1 MSHQQ
6 RTIPKRMDGLRAVD
20 VMTILHEKV
29 AFLSGG
35 RDQRPGPI
43 LTFPASSRRDRLK
56 HDDYHPLLQYLMQ
69 IPSDEVR
76 EAGFTV
82 IIDMRGSTWNTVK
95 PILKELAE
103 SFTPHIYSVFIVKP
117 DNFWQKQRTSIGSHK
132 YKFETNLISV
142 ETLAKT
148 IDPNQ
153 LTVDFDGT
161 LPYDHNTWIELRLAV
176 EDFTWQANE
185 LLDQLEDV
193 RDELQQSDF
202 ADDVNGAKRAIERH
216 KEMHQKV
223 TGNLIHDLDMM
234 GQRLLH
240 RLNCDEGSGYDSG
253 YSGRDSAS
261 SLILNNPDFQ
271 NSIPQILSL
280 MDSVHQAQQH
290 VQQLWQHKKMRLDQ
304 CFQLR
309 LFEQDVEKMFDWVY
323 HNREEFLVNYV
334 EIGHSYQISKDLQ
347 EAHSQFTVACQKVY
361 MNINRILSVASRLM
375 ESGHYAAQHI
385 GNVAAKLDQVWK
397 EFAAGLDERSS
408 VLALSVMFHQKA
420 EQYIESV
427 PTWVESC
434 KVTALPSDIIA
445 LESSIHL
452 HQSLYETMCQAYTEV
467 HSTSKKLLYQLDHLV
482 QICSQLRRD
491 GQMRSKHKK
500 PRGKPSAYSVT
511 PDGKVVYRGGPHPQQ
526 RGPGTSGNP
535 AADYSEGASHVLAVI
550 HEILGHHRAVE
561 QRWSDKKLKLHQRL
575 ALRLFQEDVKQ
586 VLDWLQTHGE
596 VFLHKNPGI
605 GRNLSKARMYQ
616 KSHEHFENV
625 AQNTYTNAEKLLQA
639 AEELAHT
646 GECNPEEIYNVAQR
660 LDSHIAS
667 FATRVQQRHRLLNI
681 AVLFYTHEKELLSWL
696 EELSSELETEE
707 RVDETADSV
716 EAAERLLAQM
726 TTQRDSTLDAC
737 VSTTHEG
744 EGLLNELRSA
754 NVAPETGCGSVEGVE
769 EALERLVKK
778 RDELENLWATRK
790 LRLDLLLQLRL
801 FQRES
806 VDLLGQLDLWA
817 EKLQDTDFGRDIT
830 EAEQMLVLHND
841 STSHMQNATYQVL
854 QSGQELLQLLETSG
868 IQIRADAESDG
879 NAKVSMLLE
888 CIHERQMDIE
898 VLTDMKRIKLEQC
911 IHLLQFENEANQV
924 ISWIRNGEAVLAA
937 SFTIPSSFAES
948 NALSHDHEQFQVAI
962 EKTHAAVVQ
971 IRQRSSALLVG
982 KHYSPEQVMEIESNV
997 TKRWEKLVT
1006 CAEDRYK
1013 LVQASITFYKTAEQV
1028 CSVLES
1034 LERDYKRDE
1043 DWCQKDVAAPGAT
1056 SSQGEQQQSQPQ
1068 QKQEQQQP
1076 GTGQGS
1082 QTGSDRAASISLL
1095 INKHQEQKEGFLKA
1109 CTLARRTAET
1119 FLKYSNRSQNY
1130 YNLKGDVGLRGPET
1144 KVRGILENLMAQEN
1158 KVLDHWTQK
1167 KKKLDQCQ
1175 QFVLFE
1181 GSAKQALD
1189 WIMETGEMYLSTH
1202 TNLGDTKEE
1211 TEKLLKEHNEFKGTA
1226 KDTRERVKL
1235 LLLLADSLV
1244 EKGHAH
1250 AAAIK
1255 DWVARVDMAYKNFSG
1270 RMDRYRMQLESR
1282 LGIQSEDS
1290 KASLS
1295 LDRHSDPSLENKVG
1309 AVVSVAEVAN
1319 KEISEEKRKS
1329 ARKKEL
1335 IMRELL
1341 QTERVYVKDLEVCT
1355 RTYLHETRQPT
1366 APSGLQGKDGIIF
1379 CNMEDILQFHKDIFL
1394 REIEKYQSMP
1404 EDVGHCFVTWATEFD
1419 VYVKYCKAQ
1428 PESNRVLVSHSGTF
1442 YEEVQRKHNV
1452 EHPIPAYLIKPVQRI
1467 TKYQLLLKELLSC
1480 CEDENQGEIKDGL
1493 EVMQNVPK
1501 KANDALHL
1509 SMLDGC
1515 DVPPDSLGEVI
1526 LQDTFQVW
1534 DPRQLIR
1541 KGRDRHIFLFDLYLV
1556 FCKEVRDP
1564 SGNKT
1569 KYAYK
1574 NRLVTS
1580 ELGVTEHMEGDECK
1594 FAVWTA
1600 RTGVS
1605 DGKMILRANTLEVK
1619 QTWVRKLRE
1628 VLQETYLSSAI
1639 PFSMAKSPAKTPKQN
1654 RVSRDMEESIDE
1666 SAENTDRNSLASYSS
1681 SNTDSD
1687 KGGAEVTWVLED
1699 WSGTVSGELNVTR
1712 GQQVEVLDLLQAHT
1726 HTRDPAEWAYVR
1738 LSHAHDQEG
1747 LVPLALL
1754 RQPPKQH
1761 GRAELD
1767 LSEGVAG
1774 SGGEGPGGSPAPAG
1788 GGSSPVTKRKGFSSR
1803 KWLPPPLRKLSQG
1816 RVDRVTSPSTAAP
1829 LLDPPHRPD
1838 HPHTRQE
1845 HAHKH
1850 QFRKAY
1856 SERRFK
1862 VGGTGDMGN
1871 KAGAQSQSEEE
1882 ADVVPAARV
1891 PPLTSHPGRCPP
1903 LTSHPGSASGTSR
1916 SLSVENGEEGE
1927 LEMELPPPMK
1937 VFDQPM
1943 SAAAAQGVPGPTT
1956 VASGPPIP
1964 PLDNILPDAPNRSS
1978 SVALKTTEG
1987 TTTDLATEIE
1997 NIVKEK
2003 MEQHSETSERLKEW
2017 RSSGD
2022 GCSGDEASSPLP
2034 SQGAL
2039 LTSQLSDDADLGASA
2054 LPHSLLVQDS
2064 SPGDCDMTKEQRE
2077 LHKRQFVIAELVE
2090 TERLYVRDLADVVEG
2105 YIIEMRNPESE
2116 VKMPEDLKD
2125 GKDKMVF
2132 GNLEAIYEWHRDFFM
2147 KNIERCL
2154 EHPEEIGGVFQR
2166 SEKRLQIYIKY
2177 CQNKPTSEYIVSEY
2191 SNYFEE
2197 LRQKL
2202 GHKLQLPDLLI
2213 KPVQRLMKY
2222 QLLLRDIHKH
2232 TERAGL
2238 QQEAESIKR
2247 ALNIMIVV
2255 PKAAN
2260 DMMNVGRL
2268 QGFDGKIMSQG
2279 KLLLYGP
2286 LLCCEGTSGHNF
2298 RGKDLMVFL
2307 FEQSIIFSESGRK
2320 KNQFSNPVYAYRSH
2334 LQVNKMTLEEKVDDG
2349 DPLKFLLKSAD
2360 PRKPNLAVVCQGA
2373 TDDDRNQWV
2382 SQIRHLL
2389 QTQKDF
2395 LKAIQSP
2402 IEYQKGQTKNVTDHP
2417 ERGGSWNASLRKSLS
2432 QPPISH
2438 RAPVTKKKAN
2448 TIDIPSSQSSSSSSG
2463 FNAPTSPMATGS
2475 STLSMSSKPPPPPP
2489 APPSSFEG
2497 SRIPT
2502 YVPIKKQGSV
2512 DKLDVPSSP
2521 PKLKKNFFDG
2531 FRSTLRPRVKADGIT
2546 RGQGEDIPEGVETL
2560 LLSPRQESKED
2571 IHPRRWSESGSPTKS
2586 GDWSVSLPPG
2596 TLVKVLADFTAV
2608 REDEISVTRGE
2619 VIQVISSNVLRG
2631 YLVHR
2636 AASSSSPAAEGWVP
2650 SNVVLPSAY
2659 PDPPTTPPASP
2670 THTGTYYESQVKKHW
2685 IKFRKPSFSKRDHHP
2700 LRREETVHELPPSAR
2715 SRPSFPSRQMTVS
2728 LINPY
2733 HSESDNHCVHRPD
2746 KPPSGCIPASPESPI
2761 RIISPL
2767 RNVTVC
2773 PGEPAEMV
2781 CVITGAGFWAET
2793 TTVIWTGPH
2802 GQLTDPRFEMEQL
2815 RDGTLR
2821 LHVGSCRVTDAGEYT
2836 CTITCAGHSIACSA
2850 RINLAQD
2857 VLEEEEEEETNVKI
2871 FIKEASEKVEYEE
2884 VEEES
2889 DEELRETADQTREPF
2904 TNDTLEKVQ
2913 WRSGFQRKYSVTHD
2927 LGRGRFSVVKRC
2939 QRQRDGREVA
2949 AKFVRRGR
2957 QEEKETE
2964 EEYLLLRR
2972 LRHPSFPRPY
2982 ALYTATPKFN
2992 ILVMELVMGL
3002 PLLDWVFTR
3011 EQTTEAECAVLLVQ
3025 VINALQYLHSCRILH
3040 LDLKPENLLI
3050 DILRTSNN
3058 TDSCEIIKDD
3068 GPPAIRLIDLGSA
3081 RRMLPTVHSGNTDA
3095 QGSVDGSIS
3104 PPASDSSLPDDDVSL
3119 MRVPSDQLPPL
3130 LGSPEFMAPEMLCR
3144 NDVGVQADCW
3154 SVGVLIYVLVSGRS
3168 PFLGTSPEATCKK
3181 ILSGDVRYPVEHF
3194 VSVTQEACD
3203 LIRDILAQ
3211 KPADRPHLQDIL
3223 AHPWFSMG
3231 ECESVLPI
3239 QSLADY
3245 SFRRAKLASSA
3256 LQITPPPPSSN

>member
-1 MSHQQ
+1 MEHFSDDSSDPD
-6 RTIPKRMDGLRAVD
+6 TPEVFKTVPKRMDGLRAVD
-20 VMTILHEKV
+20 VMTVLHEKV
-29 AFLSGG
+29 AYLSGG
-35 RDQRPGPI
+35 RDQRAGPI
-43 LTFPASSRRDRLK
+43 LTFPASTRRDRLK
-56 HDDYHPLLQYLMQ
+56 HDDYRPLLQYLMQ

-76 EAGFTV
+76 EIGFTV

-95 PILKELAE
+95 PILKELHE
-103 SFTPHIYSVFIVKP
+103 SFAQHIHIVYIVKP

-132 YKFETNLISV
+132 YKFETNLISL
-142 ETLAKT
+142 ENLAKT
-148 IDPNQ
+148 IDPSQ
-153 LTVDFDGT
+153 LTNDFDGS
-161 LPYDHNTWIELRLAV
+161 LAYDHNTWIELRLAV
-176 EDFTWQANE
+176 EEFTWQANE

-193 RDELQQSDF
+193 RDELQQTDF
-202 ADDVNGAKRAIERH
+202 ADDVSGAKRAIERH
-216 KEMHQKV
+216 KEMHSKV
-223 TGNLIHDLDMM
+223 SGSLIHDLDVM
-234 GQRLLH
+234 GQRLLQ

-385 GNVAAKLDQVWK
+385 GNVASKLDQVWK

-420 EQYIESV
+420 EQYIDSV
-427 PTWVESC
+427 PTWVENC
-434 KVTALPSDIIA
+434 KITALPSDILT
-445 LESSIHL
+445 LESSIHN

-491 GQMRSKHKK
+491 GQMRGKH
-500 PRGKPSAYSVT
+500 VT
-511 PDGKVVYRGGPHPQQ
+511 PDGKVVYRGGPHQQQ
-526 RGPGTSGNP
+526 RGPGASGNP

-550 HEILGHHRAVE
+550 HEILAHHRAVE

-596 VFLHKNPGI
+596 VFLRKNPGI
-605 GRNLSKARMYQ
+605 GRNLAKARMYQ

-646 GECNPEEIYNVAQR
+646 GECNPEEIYGVAQR
-660 LDSHIAS
+660 LDSHITS
-667 FATRVQQRHRLLNI
+667 FATRVQQRHRLLNM

-696 EELSSELETEE
+696 EELTNELEAEE
-707 RVDETADSV
+707 NVDETADSV
-716 EAAERLLAQM
+716 EAAERLVAQM
-726 TTQRDSTLDAC
+726 TSQRDSTIDAC

-754 NVAPETGCGSVEGVE
+754 NVTPEVGCSSVEGVE

-778 RDELENLWATRK
+778 RDELESLWASRK

-801 FQRES
+801 FQRDSME
-806 VDLLGQLDLWA
+806 LLGQLDLWA
-817 EKLQDTDFGRDIT
+817 EELQSTDFGRDIP
-830 EAEQMLVLHND
+830 EAEQMLALHND

-854 QSGQELLQLLETSG
+854 QSGQDLLQLLETSG
-868 IQIRADAESDG
+868 IQIRADAESDA
-879 NAKVSMLLE
+879 NNKVSMLLE
-888 CIHERQMDIE
+888 CLHERQMDIE
-898 VLTDMKRIKLEQC
+898 VLTDMKRVKLEQC

-937 SFTIPSSFAES
+937 SFTIPSSLPEA
-948 NALSHDHEQFQVAI
+948 NALSHEHGQFQVAI

-971 IRQRSSALLVG
+971 IRQKSSTLLMG

-1034 LERDYKRDE
+1034 LERDYRRDE
-1043 DWCQKDVAAPGAT
+1043 DWCQKEVAVPGAT
-1056 SSQGEQQQSQPQ
+1056 AVQGEQQQSQQSQ
-1068 QKQEQQQP
+1068 QKSDQQQQ
-1076 GTGQGS
+1076 GTGPGGQPV
-1082 QTGSDRAASISLL
+1082 SDRASSISLH

-1119 FLKYSNRSQNY
+1119 FLKYANRSQNY
-1130 YNLKGDVGLRGPET
+1130 YSLKGDVGLRGPEA
-1144 KVRGILENLMAQEN
+1144 KVRDILENLMAQEN
-1158 KVLDHWTQK
+1158 KVLEHWTQK

-1181 GSAKQALD
+1181 GSANQALD

-1202 TNLGDTKEE
+1202 TNLGETKEE

-1250 AAAIK
+1250 ASSIK
-1255 DWVARVDMAYKNFSG
+1255 DWVAKVDLAYKNFSG
-1270 RMDRYRMQLESR
+1270 RMDRYRMQLEER

-1295 LDRHSDPSLENKVG
+1295 LDRHSDPSLENKVQS
-1309 AVVSVAEVAN
+1309 VVSVAVVAN

-1355 RTYLHETRQPT
+1355 RTYLYETRQPT
-1366 APSGLQGKDGIIF
+1366 APAGLQGKDGVIF
-1379 CNMEDILQFHKDIFL
+1379 CNMEDILKFHKNIFL
-1394 REIEKYQSMP
+1394 QEIEKYQCMP
-1404 EDVGHCFVTWATEFD
+1404 EDVGHCFVTWAPQFD
-1419 VYVKYCKAQ
+1419 VYVRYCKAQ
-1428 PESNRVLVSHSGTF
+1428 PESNRVLVNHAGTF

-1509 SMLDGC
+1509 SMLEGC

-1541 KGRDRHIFLFDLYLV
+1541 KGRDRHIFLFDLYLL
-1556 FCKEVRDP
+1556 FSKEVRDP
-1564 SGNKT
+1564 GGNKT
-1569 KYAYK
+1569 KYVYK
-1574 NRLVTS
+1574 QRLVTS
-1580 ELGVTEHMEGDECK
+1580 ELGVTEHIEGDECK

-1605 DGKMILRANTLEVK
+1605 DGKMILRANTLELK

-1628 VLQETYLSSAI
+1628 VIQETYLSSALPNI
-1639 PFSMAKSPAKTPKQN
+1639 AKSPAKTPKQN
-1654 RVSRDMEESIDE
+1654 RASRDLEDSIDE
-1666 SAENTDRNSLASYSS
+1666 NAENTDRNSLASYSS

-1687 KGGAEVTWVLED
+1687 KGGGEVTWVLDD
-1699 WSGTVSGELNVTR
+1699 WSGTGPGELTVTR
-1712 GQQVEVLDLLQAHT
+1712 GQQVEILDPPSNQSHN
-1726 HTRDPAEWAYVR
+1726 RDLSEWAYVR

-1747 LVPLALL
+1747 LVPVNLL
-1754 RQPPKQH
+1754 KQPPRSA
-1761 GRAELD
+1761 RADLD

-1774 SGGEGPGGSPAPAG
+1774 VGGEVAGGPAPAG

-1816 RVDRVTSPSTAAP
+1816 RVDRVTSPSATTAAVLESKHDKHDQQQQP
-1829 LLDPPHRPD
+1829 
-1838 HPHTRQE
+1838 
-1845 HAHKH
+1845 HKH

-1862 VGGTGDMGN
+1862 QVGGEMGN
-1871 KAGAQSQSEEE
+1871 KAGGQSQSEEE
-1882 ADVVPAARV
+1882 TEVVPQAARV
-1891 PPLTSHPGRCPP
+1891 PPLSQHPVGV
-1903 LTSHPGSASGTSR
+1903 SGTSR
-1916 SLSVENGEEGE
+1916 SVSVENGEEGE

-1937 VFDQPM
+1937 VLDQPIT
-1943 SAAAAQGVPGPTT
+1943 AAAAQGG
-1956 VASGPPIP
+1956 SGPSTVVTGGPLHP

-1978 SVALKTTEG
+1978 SLSLKAAEG

-2003 MEQHSETSERLKEW
+2003 MEQHSETSERLKW

-2034 SQGAL
+2034 SATAI
-2039 LTSQLSDDADLGASA
+2039 LTSELPLSDDGDLGASA
-2054 LPHSLLVQDS
+2054 LPDSANVQDS
-2064 SPGDCDMTKEQRE
+2064 SPGDCDMTKEQRA
-2077 LHKRQFVIAELVE
+2077 LHKRQFVITELVE
-2090 TERLYVRDLADVVEG
+2090 TERIYVKYLEDTVEG
-2105 YIIEMRNPESE
+2105 YIKEMRNPESE
-2116 VKMPEDLKD
+2116 IKMPDDLKD

-2132 GNLEAIYEWHRDFFM
+2132 GNMEAIYEWHRDFFL
-2147 KNIERCL
+2147 KNIERCI

-2166 SEKRLQIYIKY
+2166 SEKRLQIYVKY
-2177 CQNKPTSEYIVSEY
+2177 CQNKPTSEYIVSEHL
-2191 SNYFEE
+2191 NYFEE
-2197 LRQKL
+2197 LRQKC

-2213 KPVQRLMKY
+2213 KPVQRMMKY
-2222 QLLLRDIHKH
+2222 QLLLRDILKH

-2238 QQEAESIKR
+2238 TQEVEPLKR

-2268 QGFDGKIMSQG
+2268 QGFDGKIMAQG

-2286 LLCCEGTSGHNF
+2286 LTCCEGASGHNF

-2320 KNQFSNPVYAYRSH
+2320 KNQFSNPVYAYKSH
-2334 LQVNKMTLEEKVDDG
+2334 LQVNKMNLEESVDDG
-2349 DPLKFLLKSAD
+2349 DPLKFVLKSTD
-2360 PRKPNLAVVCQGA
+2360 PRKPYLAFVCQGA
-2373 TDDDRNQWV
+2373 SDDDRNQWV

-2402 IEYQKGQTKNVTDHP
+2402 IAYQKKQNENTADPLGHGVN
-2417 ERGGSWNASLRKSLS
+2417 WNSSLRKSFN
-2432 QPPISH
+2432 QPTSAQ
-2438 RAPVTKKKAN
+2438 RVAAAKKKSN
-2448 TIDIPSSQSSSSSSG
+2448 TIDVPSRYASTTPTVSI
-2463 FNAPTSPMATGS
+2463 TSPTQ
-2475 STLSMSSKPPPPPP
+2475 STESKSPPTFPP
-2489 APPSSFEG
+2489 
-2497 SRIPT
+2497 
-2502 YVPIKKQGSV
+2502 
-2512 DKLDVPSSP
+2512 VPSLASEFPSNLPVDREDSMERHDVTYSP
-2521 PKLKKNFFDG
+2521 PKSKKNFFDG
-2531 FRSTLRPRVKADGIT
+2531 FRNTLRPRVKADGRAADDST
-2546 RGQGEDIPEGVETL
+2546 DSMENL
-2560 LLSPRQESKED
+2560 LPSPRHDKED
-2571 IHPRRWSESGSPTKS
+2571 FYQRRWSESASPTKS
-2586 GDWSVSLPPG
+2586 GEWNVPLPAG
-2596 TLVKVLADFTAV
+2596 TLVKVLADFTAL
-2608 REDEISVTRGE
+2608 REDEISVSRGE
-2619 VIQVISSNVLRG
+2619 VIQVITSNALRG

-2636 AASSSSPAAEGWVP
+2636 AASSTSPAAEGWVAA
-2650 SNVVLPSAY
+2650 SVLIPSAY
-2659 PDPPTTPPASP
+2659 PDLPTTPPASP
-2670 THTGTYYESQVKKHW
+2670 THASSSCEQQGKKPW
-2685 IKFRKPSFSKRDHHP
+2685 IKFRKPSFSKRDHQPPHP
-2700 LRREETVHELPPSAR
+2700 LRREETVHELPSVR
-2715 SRPSFPSRQMTVS
+2715 SSPQQSQMPSRQMTVS

-2733 HSESDNHCVHRPD
+2733 HPESPNINNVALRNHA
-2746 KPPSGCIPASPESPI
+2746 KPYSGCIPASPESPV
-2761 RIISPL
+2761 RILTPL

-2781 CVITGAGFWAET
+2781 CVITGAGLWVES
-2793 TTVIWTGPH
+2793 TTVVWTGPH
-2802 GQLTDPRFEMEQL
+2802 GPLTDPRFEIEQH

-2836 CTITCAGHSIACSA
+2836 CTISCGGHNISCSA

-2857 VLEEEEEEETNVKI
+2857 TVEEEEEEEEEDTTVNGDR
-2871 FIKEASEKVEYEE
+2871 KEEYDTEEDNEGDENDDGGRLAGDESTSCPYGPQEKVKWQ
-2884 VEEES
+2884 S
-2889 DEELRETADQTREPF
+2889 A
-2904 TNDTLEKVQ
+2904 
-2913 WRSGFQRKYSVTHD
+2913 FQQKYSVMHD
-2927 LGRGRFSVVKRC
+2927 LGKGRFSVVKRC
-2939 QRQRDGREVA
+2939 ARMRDKREFA

-2957 QEEKETE
+2957 QDQRLTE
-2964 EEYLLLRR
+2964 VEFLLLRR
-2972 LRHPSFPRPY
+2972 LRHPALVRPH
-2982 ALYTATPKFN
+2982 ALYTATAKFD
-2992 ILVMELVMGL
+2992 IFITELVMGL
-3002 PLLDWVFTR
+3002 PLLDWIFTR
-3011 EQTTEAECAVLLVQ
+3011 EETTESEIASLLVQ
-3025 VINALQYLHSCRILH
+3025 VVEALQYLHNHRVAY
-3040 LDLKPENLLI
+3040 LDLKPENLLV
-3050 DILRTSNN
+3050 DILKTSDHGDML
-3058 TDSCEIIKDD
+3058 TECPDISKTV
-3068 GPPAIRLIDLGSA
+3068 IRLIDFGGARHLEEITEINEVSA
-3081 RRMLPTVHSGNTDA
+3081 EDNSQATNSHST
-3095 QGSVDGSIS
+3095 SK
-3104 PPASDSSLPDDDVSL
+3104 L
-3119 MRVPSDQLPPL
+3119 RVPPDFPPVSV
-3130 LGSPEFMAPEMLCR
+3130 GSPEFMAPELITR
-3144 NDVGVQADCW
+3144 RPVGVEADCW
-3154 SVGVLIYVLVSGRS
+3154 SLGVLIYVLVSGKS
-3168 PFLGTSPEATCKK
+3168 PFLGISVEATCKR
-3181 ILSGDVRYPVEHF
+3181 IITGDVCYPVEYF
-3194 VSVTQEACD
+3194 NTVTQEACD
-3203 LIRDILAQ
+3203 LIHEVLLLNPDERLG
-3211 KPADRPHLQDIL
+3211 LQGVL
-3223 AHPWFSMG
+3223 EHPWFHMA
-3231 ECESVLPI
+3231 ECESVLPVH
-3239 QSLADY
+3239 SLANFC
-3245 SFRRAKLASSA
+3245 FRRSKIASSTQELPSSFFPSA
-3256 LQITPPPPSSN
+3256 PLGPPSSKGT

>member
-1 MSHQQ
+1 MLSLQTPTLLLPCQ
-6 RTIPKRMDGLRAVD
+6 VMQGFGSRCNRQKNGVPKRMDGLRAVD

-43 LTFPASSRRDRLK
+43 LTFPASTRRDRLK

-103 SFTPHIYSVFIVKP
+103 SFTPHIYTVFIVKP

-148 IDPNQ
+148 IDPSQ
-153 LTVDFDGT
+153 LTTDFDGT
-161 LPYDHNTWIELRLAV
+161 LAYDHNTWIELRLAV

-223 TGNLIHDLDMM
+223 TGSLVHDLDMM
-234 GQRLLH
+234 GQRLLQ

-280 MDSVHQAQQH
+280 MESVHQAQQH

-323 HNREEFLVNYV
+323 HNREQFLVNYV
-334 EIGHSYQISKDLQ
+334 EIGHSYQVSKDLQ

-361 MNINRILSVASRLM
+361 LNINRILSVASRLM

-434 KVTALPSDIIA
+434 KVTTLPSDIIA

-511 PDGKVVYRGGPHPQQ
+511 PDGKVVYRGGPHQQQ

-646 GECNPEEIYNVAQR
+646 GECNPEEIYSVAQR

-667 FATRVQQRHRLLNI
+667 FATRVQQRHRLLNM

-696 EELSSELETEE
+696 EELSSELESEE

-754 NVAPETGCGSVEGVE
+754 NVPPETGCGSVEGVE

-806 VDLLGQLDLWA
+806 VELLGQLDLWG

-830 EAEQMLVLHND
+830 EAEQMLALHND

-879 NAKVSMLLE
+879 NTKVSMLLE

-937 SFTIPSSFAES
+937 SFTIPSSLAES
-948 NALSHDHEQFQVAI
+948 NALSHDHDQFQVAI

-971 IRQRSSALLVG
+971 IRQRSSALLMA

-1013 LVQASITFYKTAEQV
+1013 LVQASITFFKTAEQV

-1034 LERDYKRDE
+1034 LERDYKREE

-1056 SSQGEQQQSQPQ
+1056 STQGEQQPSQQPP
-1068 QKQEQQQP
+1068 QKQEQQQ
-1076 GTGQGS
+1076 QGS
-1082 QTGSDRAASISLL
+1082 QVGSDRAASISLL

-1144 KVRGILENLMAQEN
+1144 KVRGILDNLMAQEN

-1255 DWVARVDMAYKNFSG
+1255 DWVARVDLAYKNFSG

-1341 QTERVYVKDLEVCT
+1341 QTERIYVKDLEVCT
-1355 RTYLHETRQPT
+1355 RTYLYETRQPS
-1366 APSGLQGKDGIIF
+1366 APSGLQGKDSIIF
-1379 CNMEDILQFHKDIFL
+1379 CNIEDILQFHKDIFL

-1419 VYVKYCKAQ
+1419 VYVTYCKAQ

-1580 ELGVTEHMEGDECK
+1580 ELGVTEHIEGDECK

-1628 VLQETYLSSAI
+1628 VLQETYLSSAL
-1639 PFSMAKSPAKTPKQN
+1639 PFSLAKSPAKTPKQN

-1687 KGGAEVTWVLED
+1687 KGGGEVTWVLED
-1699 WSGTVSGELNVTR
+1699 WCGSGSGELTVTR
-1712 GQQVEVLDLLQAHT
+1712 GQQVELLEIPSIHT
-1726 HTRDPAEWAYVR
+1726 HTRDPTEWAYVR
-1738 LSHAHDQEG
+1738 LSHAHDHEG
-1747 LVPLALL
+1747 LVPLTLL
-1754 RQPPKQH
+1754 RQPPRQH
-1761 GRAELD
+1761 TRADLD

-1774 SGGEGPGGSPAPAG
+1774 SGGEGVGGPASTTPAG

-1816 RVDRVTSPSTAAP
+1816 RVERVTSPSATTPA
-1829 LLDPPHRPD
+1829 LDPAHNKPD
-1838 HPHTRQE
+1838 HTHNKDHAPNRQD

-1862 VGGTGDMGN
+1862 VSVNPESYNGDTWSTVGGAGDMGN
-1871 KAGAQSQSEEE
+1871 KAGVPSQSEEE
-1882 ADVVPAARV
+1882 PEVVPSARV
-1891 PPLTSHPGRCPP
+1891 PPLTVHPG
-1903 LTSHPGSASGTSR
+1903 GVSGTSR

-1927 LEMELPPPMK
+1927 LELPPPMK
-1937 VFDQPM
+1937 VMEQPM
-1943 SAAAAQGVPGPTT
+1943 SAAAAQGAPGPTT
-1956 VASGPPIP
+1956 VTSGPTLP
-1964 PLDNILPDAPNRSS
+1964 PLDDILPDAPNRSS
-1978 SVALKTTEG
+1978 SVALKTAEG

-2017 RSSGD
+2017 GSSGD
-2022 GCSGDEASSPLP
+2022 GCCGDEASSPLP

-2064 SPGDCDMTKEQRE
+2064 SPDEHENRGTLQQAYWPIQGDCDMTREQRE

-2105 YIIEMRNPESE
+2105 YITEMRNPDSE

-2154 EHPEEIGGVFQR
+2154 DHPEEIGGVFQR

-2268 QGFDGKIMSQG
+2268 QGFDGKIMAQG

-2286 LLCCEGTSGHNF
+2286 LMCCEGLSAHNF

-2320 KNQFSNPVYAYRSH
+2320 KNQFSNPVYAYKSH
-2334 LQVNKMTLEEKVDDG
+2334 LQVNKMNLEEKVEDG
-2349 DPLKFLLKSAD
+2349 DPFTFLLKSAD
-2360 PRKPNLAVVCQGA
+2360 PRKPNLAFVCQGA
-2373 TDDDRNQWV
+2373 SEDDKNQWV
-2382 SQIRHLL
+2382 SQIKHLL

-2402 IEYQKGQTKNVTDHP
+2402 IAYQKEQTKNVMDQP
-2417 ERGGSWNASLRKSLS
+2417 ERGGSWNAPLRKTFS

-2448 TIDIPSSQSSSSSSG
+2448 TIDIPFSPSVSNNSGVSGPTSSVASSSSVVC
-2463 FNAPTSPMATGS
+2463 T
-2475 STLSMSSKPPPPPP
+2475 SSKPPPPPP
-2489 APPSSFEG
+2489 APPSSSTG

-2502 YVPIKKQGSV
+2502 YIPIKKQGSV

-2531 FRSTLRPRVKADGIT
+2531 FRSTLRPRVKADGAG
-2546 RGQGEDIPEGVETL
+2546 RGAEEDITEGVAPL
-2560 LLSPRQESKED
+2560 LASPREEGNNDTQ
-2571 IHPRRWSESGSPTKS
+2571 PRRWSESGSPTKS
-2586 GDWSVSLPPG
+2586 GDWSVSLPAG
-2596 TLVKVLADFTAV
+2596 TLVKVLANFTAV
-2608 REDEISVTRGE
+2608 REDEISVSRGE

-2636 AASSSSPAAEGWVP
+2636 AASSCSPAAEGWVP
-2650 SNVVLPSAY
+2650 ANVVLPSAY
-2659 PDPPTTPPASP
+2659 PDLPTTPPASP
-2670 THTGTYYESQVKKHW
+2670 THTGLYYESHGKKPW
-2685 IKFRKPSFSKRDHHP
+2685 IKFRKPSFSKRDHHL
-2700 LRREETVHELPPSAR
+2700 LRREETVHEIPST

-2733 HSESDNHCVHRPD
+2733 HSESDGHYVQHPD
-2746 KPPSGCIPASPESPI
+2746 KPPSGCIPASPESPV
-2761 RIISPL
+2761 RIMSPL

-2781 CVITGAGFWAET
+2781 CVITGAGFWAES
-2793 TTVIWTGPH
+2793 TTVTWVGPH
-2802 GQLTDPRFEMEQL
+2802 GQLTDPRFEMEQH

-2850 RINLAQD
+2850 RINLAQGKD
-2857 VLEEEEEEETNVKI
+2857 H
-2871 FIKEASEKVEYEE
+2871 S
-2884 VEEES
+2884 
-2889 DEELRETADQTREPF
+2889 
-2904 TNDTLEKVQ
+2904 
-2913 WRSGFQRKYSVTHD
+2913 YSN
-2927 LGRGRFSVVKRC
+2927 G
-2939 QRQRDGREVA
+2939 
-2949 AKFVRRGR
+2949 
-2957 QEEKETE
+2957 
-2964 EEYLLLRR
+2964 
-2972 LRHPSFPRPY
+2972 
-2982 ALYTATPKFN
+2982 
-2992 ILVMELVMGL
+2992 
-3002 PLLDWVFTR
+3002 
-3011 EQTTEAECAVLLVQ
+3011 
-3025 VINALQYLHSCRILH
+3025 HS
-3040 LDLKPENLLI
+3040 
-3050 DILRTSNN
+3050 
-3058 TDSCEIIKDD
+3058 
-3068 GPPAIRLIDLGSA
+3068 
-3081 RRMLPTVHSGNTDA
+3081 
-3095 QGSVDGSIS
+3095 
-3104 PPASDSSLPDDDVSL
+3104 
-3119 MRVPSDQLPPL
+3119 
-3130 LGSPEFMAPEMLCR
+3130 
-3144 NDVGVQADCW
+3144 
-3154 SVGVLIYVLVSGRS
+3154 
-3168 PFLGTSPEATCKK
+3168 
-3181 ILSGDVRYPVEHF
+3181 
-3194 VSVTQEACD
+3194 
-3203 LIRDILAQ
+3203 
-3211 KPADRPHLQDIL
+3211 
-3223 AHPWFSMG
+3223 
-3231 ECESVLPI
+3231 
-3239 QSLADY
+3239 
-3245 SFRRAKLASSA
+3245 
-3256 LQITPPPPSSN
+3256 

>member
-1 MSHQQ
+1 MNLRTQ
-6 RTIPKRMDGLRAVD
+6 RTDTMPLLAVPKRIDGLRAKE
-20 VMTILHEKV
+20 VMSILHEKV

-43 LTFPASSRRDRLK
+43 LTFPASTRRERLK
-56 HDDYHPLLQYLMQ
+56 HDDYRPLLQYLMQ

-103 SFTPHIYSVFIVKP
+103 SFTPHIYAVYIVKP

-148 IDPNQ
+148 IDPSQ
-153 LTVDFDGT
+153 LTSDFDGT
-161 LPYDHNTWIELRLAV
+161 LAYDHNTWIELRLAV
-176 EDFTWQANE
+176 EEFTWDANE

-223 TGNLIHDLDMM
+223 PGNEVHKLDLTGQM
-234 GQRLLH
+234 LLQ
-240 RLNCDEGSGYDSG
+240 RLNCDEGSSGYDSG

-261 SLILNNPDFQ
+261 SLILNNPDLQ

-280 MDSVHQAQQH
+280 MESLHQAQQH

-309 LFEQDVEKMFDWVY
+309 LFEQDAEKMFDWVY

-334 EIGHSYQISKDLQ
+334 EIGHSYQVSKSLQ

-375 ESGHYAAQHI
+375 ETGHYAAQHI

-427 PTWVESC
+427 PTWVENC
-434 KVTALPSDIIA
+434 KLASLPSDIMT
-445 LESSIHL
+445 LEGTIHH

-500 PRGKPSAYSVT
+500 PRGKPSAYSVS
-511 PDGKVVYRGGPHPQQ
+511 PDGKVVYRGGPHQQQ
-526 RGPGTSGNP
+526 RGSGNSGNP

-561 QRWSDKKLKLHQRL
+561 QRWSDKKVKLHQRL

-596 VFLHKNPGI
+596 VFLQKNPGI
-605 GRNLSKARMYQ
+605 GRNLAKARMYQ

-646 GECNPEEIYNVAQR
+646 GECNPEEIYNVAQT
-660 LDSHIAS
+660 LDTHIAR
-667 FATRVQQRHRLLNI
+667 FATRVQKRHRLLNMAI
-681 AVLFYTHEKELLSWL
+681 LFYTHEKELLSWL
-696 EELSSELETEE
+696 EELISELESDE
-707 RVDETADSV
+707 RIDENCDSV

-726 TTQRDSTLDAC
+726 TSQRDSTLDAC

-744 EGLLNELRSA
+744 EGLLNELRSV
-754 NVAPETGCGSVEGVE
+754 NVTSDAGCSSIEGVE

-790 LRLDLLLQLRL
+790 LRLDLLLRLRL
-801 FQRES
+801 FQRDS
-806 VDLLGQLDLWA
+806 VEKLTQLDMWA
-817 EKLQDTDFGRDIT
+817 EELQNTDFARDIAD
-830 EAEQMLVLHND
+830 AERMLVLHND
-841 STSHMQNATYQVL
+841 SASHMQNTTYQVL
-854 QSGQELLQLLETSG
+854 QNGQELLQLLETSG
-868 IQIRADAESDG
+868 IQIRADEESDSVS
-879 NAKVSMLLE
+879 KVSMILE
-888 CIHERQMDIE
+888 CIHERLMDIE
-898 VLTDMKRIKLEQC
+898 VLVDMKRVKLEQC
-911 IHLLQFENEANQV
+911 VHLLQFESEANQV
-924 ISWIRNGEAVLAA
+924 ISWIRNGEQVLAG
-937 SFTIPSSFAES
+937 SFTIPSSRADS
-948 NALSHDHEQFQVAI
+948 NALSHEHEQFQVAI
-962 EKTHAAVVQ
+962 EKTQAAVVQ
-971 IRQRSSALLVG
+971 IRDRSSALLMA

-997 TKRWEKLVT
+997 TKKWEKLVT

-1013 LVQASITFYKTAEQV
+1013 LVQASITFYKTVDQV

-1034 LERDYKRDE
+1034 LEREYQWDE
-1043 DWCQKDVAAPGAT
+1043 DWCQKEAA
-1056 SSQGEQQQSQPQ
+1056 SSQGDQQQSQQQNKADQQ
-1068 QKQEQQQP
+1068 QKSDQQQQQQQQQQSS
-1076 GTGQGS
+1076 GQGS
-1082 QTGSDRAASISLL
+1082 QAGPDKAASISFL
-1095 INKHQEQKEGFLKA
+1095 INRHQEQKEAFLKA

-1130 YNLKGDVGLRGPET
+1130 YSMKADHGSRGPEA
-1144 KVRGILENLMAQEN
+1144 KVRSILDNLMAQEN
-1158 KVLDHWTQK
+1158 KVLDYWTRK
-1167 KKKLDQCQ
+1167 KNKLDQCQ
-1175 QFVLFE
+1175 QYILFE
-1181 GSAKQALD
+1181 ASAKQALD
-1189 WIMETGEMYLSTH
+1189 WIKETGELYLSTH
-1202 TNLGDTKEE
+1202 TNLGDTREE
-1211 TEKLLKEHNEFKGTA
+1211 TERLLREHNEFKGTA
-1226 KDTRERVKL
+1226 KDTRDRVKML
-1235 LLLLADSLV
+1235 LLMADSLV
-1244 EKGHAH
+1244 EKGQAH
-1250 AAAIK
+1250 ASAIK
-1255 DWVARVDMAYKNFSG
+1255 DWVARVDKTYKNFSG
-1270 RMDRYRMQLESR
+1270 QMDHYRMQLESR

-1290 KASLS
+1290 KVFLS

-1309 AVVSVAEVAN
+1309 AVVTVAQVAN
-1319 KEISEEKRKS
+1319 KEVSEERRKS

-1341 QTERVYVKDLEVCT
+1341 NTERVYVKDLEVCIK
-1355 RTYLHETRQPT
+1355 TYLHETRLPT
-1366 APSGLQGKDGIIF
+1366 APPALQGKDGIIF
-1379 CNMEDILQFHKDIFL
+1379 CNMEEILQFHKNTFL
-1394 REIEKYQSMP
+1394 QEIEKYQCMP
-1404 EDVGHCFVTWATEFD
+1404 EDVGHCFVTWAAKFD

-1428 PESNRVLVSHSGTF
+1428 PESNRLLVSQAGAF
-1442 YEEVQRKHNV
+1442 YEEVQRKHGV

-1526 LQDTFQVW
+1526 LQDSFQVW
-1534 DPRQLIR
+1534 DQRQLIR
-1541 KGRDRHIFLFDLYLV
+1541 KVRDRHIFLFDLYLV

-1574 NRLVTS
+1574 HRLVTS
-1580 ELGVTEHMEGDECK
+1580 ELSVTEHTEGDECK
-1594 FAVWTA
+1594 FAVGTA

-1605 DGKMILRANTLEVK
+1605 DGKMILRANTLESK
-1619 QTWVRKLRE
+1619 QMWVRKLRE
-1628 VLQETYLSSAI
+1628 VIQETYFSSAL
-1639 PFSMAKSPAKTPKQN
+1639 PLTMVKSPAKTPKQN
-1654 RVSRDMEESIDE
+1654 RASRDLEESIDE
-1666 SAENTDRNSLASYSS
+1666 NAENTDRNSLASYSS

-1687 KGGAEVTWVLED
+1687 KGGGEVTWVLED
-1699 WSGTVSGELNVTR
+1699 WTGTGAGELTVTR
-1712 GQQVEVLDLLQAHT
+1712 GQQVEVLDQPPT
-1726 HTRDPAEWAYVR
+1726 HSPARDPSEWAYVR

-1747 LVPLALL
+1747 HVPLSLL
-1754 RQPPKQH
+1754 RQPPKQQ
-1761 GRAELD
+1761 RSDLD

-1774 SGGEGPGGSPAPAG
+1774 SGGEGPGGTAPAG

-1816 RVDRVTSPSTAAP
+1816 RVDRVTSPSATSPATDTA
-1829 LLDPPHRPD
+1829 
-1838 HPHTRQE
+1838 HPKEQ
-1845 HAHKH
+1845 HAHK
-1850 QFRKAY
+1850 QIRKAY

-1862 VGGTGDMGN
+1862 VGSAGDMGN
-1871 KAGAQSQSEEE
+1871 KPGTQSQSEEE
-1882 ADVVPAARV
+1882 TEVVPAARV
-1891 PPLTSHPGRCPP
+1891 PPLTSHPD
-1903 LTSHPGSASGTSR
+1903 SASGPSR

-1937 VFDQPM
+1937 VLEQPM
-1943 SAAAAQGVPGPTT
+1943 SAAAAQGGQGTAAA
-1956 VASGPPIP
+1956 ASGPPMP
-1964 PLDNILPDAPNRSS
+1964 PLDNIL
-1978 SVALKTTEG
+1978 
-1987 TTTDLATEIE
+1987 TDVPTR
-1997 NIVKEK
+1997 
-2003 MEQHSETSERLKEW
+2003 EQHSETSELLKEW

-2022 GCSGDEASSPLP
+2022 GCSGDEASSPVP
-2034 SQGAL
+2034 

-2054 LPHSLLVQDS
+2054 LPHSLLVQDT

-2077 LHKRQFVIAELVE
+2077 LHKRQFVVAELVE

-2105 YIIEMRNPESE
+2105 YIAEMRNPDSE
-2116 VKMPEDLKD
+2116 NKMPEDLKD

-2154 EHPEEIGGVFQR
+2154 EHPEEIGPVFQR
-2166 SEKRLQIYIKY
+2166 SEKRLQIYVKY

-2197 LRQKL
+2197 IRQKL

-2238 QQEAESIKR
+2238 TQEAESIKR

-2286 LLCCEGTSGHNF
+2286 LVCCEGTSAHNF

-2320 KNQFSNPVYAYRSH
+2320 KNQFSNPVYQYKSH
-2334 LQVNKMTLEEKVDDG
+2334 LQVNKMSLTEKVEDG
-2349 DPLKFLLKSAD
+2349 DPLKFLLKSTD
-2360 PRKPNLAVVCQGA
+2360 PHKPHLAFICQGA
-2373 TDDDRNQWV
+2373 SEDDRNQWV

-2395 LKAIQSP
+2395 LKAIQYP
-2402 IEYQKGQTKNVTDHP
+2402 IAYQKEQTKNVVDTSG
-2417 ERGGSWNASLRKSLS
+2417 RGTTWNSSLRKTLS
-2432 QPPISH
+2432 QPPIH
-2438 RAPVTKKKAN
+2438 HCAPTTKKKAN
-2448 TIDIPSSQSSSSSSG
+2448 TIDIPASSSASNTSASSR
-2463 FNAPTSPMATGS
+2463 
-2475 STLSMSSKPPPPPP
+2475 PPPPPP
-2489 APPSSFEG
+2489 APPAPSNATG
-2497 SRIPT
+2497 IPS
-2502 YVPIKKQGSV
+2502 YIPIKKDSSL
-2512 DKLDVPSSP
+2512 DKLEAPSSP

-2531 FRSTLRPRVKADGIT
+2531 FRNTLRPRLKL
-2546 RGQGEDIPEGVETL
+2546 GQDEGGEGTESFPT
-2560 LLSPRQESKED
+2560 SPRQESKD
-2571 IHPRRWSESGSPTKS
+2571 DSYHRRWSESGSPTKV
-2586 GDWSVSLPPG
+2586 GEWNVALPAG
-2596 TLVKVLADFTAV
+2596 TLVKVLADYSAV
-2608 REDEISVTRGE
+2608 KEDEISVSRGE
-2619 VIQVISSNVLRG
+2619 TIQVISSNALRG

-2636 AASSSSPAAEGWVP
+2636 AATSSSPAAEGWVP
-2650 SNVVLPSAY
+2650 SSVILPSAN
-2659 PDPPTTPPASP
+2659 PENIISPPTSPLSTVPPF
-2670 THTGTYYESQVKKHW
+2670 ESQMKKPW
-2685 IKFRKPSFSKRDHHP
+2685 MKFRKPSFSKRDQQQ
-2700 LRREETVHELPPSAR
+2700 RQNSQKREDPVPELPPVRSA
-2715 SRPSFPSRQMTVS
+2715 SHIPSRQMTVS

-2733 HSESDNHCVHRPD
+2733 HSDGENYYAQHTE
-2746 KPPSGCIPASPESPI
+2746 KTPSGCVPASPESPV
-2761 RIISPL
+2761 RIITPM

-2781 CVITGAGFWAET
+2781 CVISVAGLWLEST
-2793 TTVIWTGPH
+2793 MVTWSGPH
-2802 GQLTDPRFEMEQL
+2802 GQLTDPRFEMEQH

-2821 LHVGSCRVTDAGEYT
+2821 LHLGSCRVTDAGEYT
-2836 CTITCAGHSIACSA
+2836 CTISCAGHSIACSA
-2850 RINLAQD
+2850 RINLAHD
-2857 VLEEEEEEETNVKI
+2857 VIEEEDETAVKSEVKEACGAEAGGEAGEEELQQEEDG
-2871 FIKEASEKVEYEE
+2871 EASRT
-2884 VEEES
+2884 S
-2889 DEELRETADQTREPF
+2889 DQITWL
-2904 TNDTLEKVQ
+2904 
-2913 WRSGFQRKYSVTHD
+2913 SGFQRKYSVMHD
-2927 LGRGRFSVVKRC
+2927 LGKGRFSVVKRC
-2939 QRQRDGREVA
+2939 QRNSDGVEVA
-2949 AKFVRRGR
+2949 VKFVRRAR
-2957 QEEKETE
+2957 QERPATE
-2964 EEYLLLRR
+2964 REYLLLRR
-2972 LRHPSFPRPY
+2972 LQHPSLIRSI
-2982 ALYTATPKFN
+2982 ALYNATPKFD
-2992 ILVMELVMGL
+2992 ILVLELIMGL
-3002 PLLDWVFTR
+3002 PLLDWIFTR
-3011 EQTTEAECAVLLVQ
+3011 EETTESECAVLVKQVVQ
-3025 VINALQYLHSCRILH
+3025 GLQYLHSSQVAY
-3040 LDLKPENLLI
+3040 LDLKPENLLV
-3050 DILRTSNN
+3050 DILRTKN
-3058 TDSCEIIKDD
+3058 ED
-3068 GPPAIRLIDLGSA
+3068 GVCSICPDENLPAVRLIDFGNA
-3081 RRMLPTVHSGNTDA
+3081 RSVCEKTPSEKSGPVTP
-3095 QGSVDGSIS
+3095 VRELVV
-3104 PPASDSSLPDDDVSL
+3104 PPEC
-3119 MRVPSDQLPPL
+3119 PPL
-3130 LGSPEFMAPEMLCR
+3130 VLGSPEFMSPEILAR
-3144 NDVGVQADCW
+3144 KDVGIPADYW
-3154 SVGVLIYVLVSGRS
+3154 GLGVLIYVLVSGRS
-3168 PFLGTSPEATCKK
+3168 PFLGASPEATCRN
-3181 ILSGDVRYPVEHF
+3181 ILAGDLRFPVEYF
-3194 VSVTQEACD
+3194 ASVTQEACD
-3203 LIRDILAQ
+3203 LIHDLLAY
-3211 KPADRPHLQDIL
+3211 KPEDRMELQGTL
-3223 AHPWFSMG
+3223 SHQWFSME

-3245 SFRRAKLASSA
+3245 SFRRSKVASSVQIITP
-3256 LQITPPPPSSN
+3256 QITSN

>member
-1 MSHQQ
+1 MYTGIKERSSARMSHQLK
-6 RTIPKRMDGLRAVD
+6 TVPKRMDGLRAVD

-43 LTFPASSRRDRLK
+43 LTFPASTRRDRLK
-56 HDDYHPLLQYLMQ
+56 HDDYRPLLQYLMQ

-103 SFTPHIYSVFIVKP
+103 SFTPHIYAVYIVKP
-117 DNFWQKQRTSIGSHK
+117 DNFWQKHRTSLGSHK
-132 YKFETNLISV
+132 YKFETTLTSV

-148 IDPNQ
+148 IDPSQ
-153 LTVDFDGT
+153 LTSDFDGT
-161 LPYDHNTWIELRLAV
+161 LAYDHNTWIELRLAV

-223 TGNLIHDLDMM
+223 TGSLVHDLDMM
-234 GQRLLH
+234 GQRLLQ

-280 MDSVHQAQQH
+280 MESVHQAQQH

-334 EIGHSYQISKDLQ
+334 EIGLSYQVSKDLQ

-427 PTWVESC
+427 PTWVENC
-434 KVTALPSDIIA
+434 KVTSLPSDILT
-445 LESSIHL
+445 LESSIHH

-491 GQMRSKHKK
+491 GQMRSKHM
-500 PRGKPSAYSVT
+500 T
-511 PDGKVVYRGGPHPQQ
+511 PDGKVVYRGGPHQQQ
-526 RGPGTSGNP
+526 RGPGTTGNP

-596 VFLHKNPGI
+596 VFLHKNQGI

-646 GECNPEEIYNVAQR
+646 GECNPEEICSVARR

-667 FATRVQQRHRLLNI
+667 FATRVQQRHRLLNM

-696 EELSSELETEE
+696 EELSSELESEE

-754 NVAPETGCGSVEGVE
+754 SVTPETGCGSVEGVE

-778 RDELENLWATRK
+778 RDELENQWANRK

-801 FQRES
+801 FQRDS
-806 VDLLGQLDLWA
+806 VELLSQLDLWA
-817 EKLQDTDFGRDIT
+817 EELQNTEFGRDIT
-830 EAEQMLVLHND
+830 EAEQMLALHSD

-854 QSGQELLQLLETSG
+854 QSGQDLLQLLETSG
-868 IQIRADAESDG
+868 IQIHADAESDA
-879 NAKVSMLLE
+879 NTKVSMLLE

-898 VLTDMKRIKLEQC
+898 VLTDMKRVKLEQC
-911 IHLLQFENEANQV
+911 INLLQFENEASQV

-937 SFTIPSSFAES
+937 SFTIPSSLAES

-971 IRQRSSALLVG
+971 IHQRSSALRMA

-1034 LERDYKRDE
+1034 LERDYRRDE
-1043 DWCQKDVAAPGAT
+1043 DWCQKEVAAPGAT
-1056 SSQGEQQQSQPQ
+1056 SNQGEQQQPQQPQ
-1068 QKQEQQQP
+1068 QKQEQQQV
-1076 GTGQGS
+1076 TGQGS
-1082 QTGSDRAASISLL
+1082 QAGSDRAASISLL

-1144 KVRGILENLMAQEN
+1144 KVRGILENLMDQEN

-1255 DWVARVDMAYKNFSG
+1255 DWVARVDLAYKNFSG
-1270 RMDRYRMQLESR
+1270 RMDRYRVQLEGR

-1295 LDRHSDPSLENKVG
+1295 LDRHSDPALENKVG

-1355 RTYLHETRQPT
+1355 RTYLYETRQPT
-1366 APSGLQGKDGIIF
+1366 SPSGLQGKDGIIF
-1379 CNMEDILQFHKDIFL
+1379 CNMEDILQFHKNIFL
-1394 REIEKYQSMP
+1394 QEIEKYQCMP
-1404 EDVGHCFVTWATEFD
+1404 EDVGHCFVTWAPQFD

-1428 PESNRVLVSHSGTF
+1428 PESNRVLVSHAGTF
-1442 YEEVQRKHNV
+1442 YDEVQQKHNV
-1452 EHPIPAYLIKPVQRI
+1452 EHPLPAYLIKPVQRI

-1574 NRLVTS
+1574 HRLVTS
-1580 ELGVTEHMEGDECK
+1580 ELGVTEHIEGDECK

-1628 VLQETYLSSAI
+1628 VIQETYLNSAL
-1639 PFSMAKSPAKTPKQN
+1639 PLSLAKSPAKTPKQN
-1654 RVSRDMEESIDE
+1654 RASRDLEESLDE

-1687 KGGAEVTWVLED
+1687 KGGGEVTWVLED
-1699 WSGTVSGELNVTR
+1699 WCGSGAGELSVTR
-1712 GQQVEVLDLLQAHT
+1712 GQQVEVLELPPAHA
-1726 HTRDPAEWAYVR
+1726 HTRDPADWAYVR
-1738 LSHAHDQEG
+1738 LSHAHDHEG

-1754 RQPPKQH
+1754 RQPPRQQP
-1761 GRAELD
+1761 RAELD
-1767 LSEGVAG
+1767 LPEGVAG
-1774 SGGEGPGGSPAPAG
+1774 SGGEGVAGGPAPAG
-1788 GGSSPVTKRKGFSSR
+1788 AGGSSPVTKRKGFSSR

-1816 RVDRVTSPSTAAP
+1816 RVDRVTSPSSTQP
-1829 LLDPPHRPD
+1829 VLDPSHNKVD
-1838 HPHTRQE
+1838 HAHNKD
-1845 HAHKH
+1845 HAHKN
-1850 QFRKAY
+1850 QIRKAY

-1862 VGGTGDMGN
+1862 VGVSGDMGN

-1882 ADVVPAARV
+1882 AEVVPAARV
-1891 PPLTSHPGRCPP
+1891 PPLTALPGGVP
-1903 LTSHPGSASGTSR
+1903 GTSR

-1937 VFDQPM
+1937 VLEQPM

-1956 VASGPPIP
+1956 VATGPPLP
-1964 PLDNILPDAPNRSS
+1964 PLDNILPDVPSRSS
-1978 SVALKTTEG
+1978 SVALKTAEG

-2022 GCSGDEASSPLP
+2022 GCSGDEASSPIP

-2039 LTSQLSDDADLGASA
+2039 LSSQLSDDADMGASA

-2077 LHKRQFVIAELVE
+2077 LHKRRFVIAELVE

-2105 YIIEMRNPESE
+2105 YITEMRNPDSE

-2147 KNIERCL
+2147 KNIECCL
-2154 EHPEEIGGVFQR
+2154 DHPEEIGSVFQR
-2166 SEKRLQIYIKY
+2166 SEKRLQIYVKY

-2268 QGFDGKIMSQG
+2268 QGFDGKIMAQG

-2286 LLCCEGTSGHNF
+2286 LMCCEGLSAHNF
-2298 RGKDLMVFL
+2298 RGKELMVFL

-2334 LQVNKMTLEEKVDDG
+2334 LQVNKMSLEEKVDDG
-2349 DPLKFLLKSAD
+2349 DTLKFLLKSTD
-2360 PRKPNLAVVCQGA
+2360 PRKPNLAFVCQGA

-2402 IEYQKGQTKNVTDHP
+2402 IAYQKEQTKNVMDQP
-2417 ERGGSWNASLRKSLS
+2417 ERSSSWNSPLRKTFS

-2438 RAPVTKKKAN
+2438 HASVTRNNAN
-2448 TIDIPSSQSSSSSSG
+2448 TIDLSSSQSITSS
-2463 FNAPTSPMATGS
+2463 NEYTVPTSSVTGS
-2475 STLSMSSKPPPPPP
+2475 QSSMYISSKPPPPPP
-2489 APPSSFEG
+2489 APPIPSAA
-2497 SRIPT
+2497 SRLPAYI
-2502 YVPIKKQGSV
+2502 PIKKQGSEE
-2512 DKLDVPSSP
+2512 KLDIPSSP

-2531 FRSTLRPRVKADGIT
+2531 FRNTLRPRAKVDGT
-2546 RGQGEDIPEGVETL
+2546 ARGQDDNFEGVETIL
-2560 LLSPRQESKED
+2560 QSPRQESKEESY
-2571 IHPRRWSESGSPTKS
+2571 HRRWSESGSSSKS
-2586 GDWSVSLPPG
+2586 GDWSVSLPAG
-2596 TLVKVLADFTAV
+2596 TLVKVLADFNAL
-2608 REDEISVTRGE
+2608 REDEISVIRGE
-2619 VIQVISSNVLRG
+2619 VIQVISSNALRG
-2631 YLVHR
+2631 YFVHR
-2636 AASSSSPAAEGWVP
+2636 AANSSSPAAEGWVP
-2650 SNVVLPSAY
+2650 ANVLLPSAY
-2659 PDPPTTPPASP
+2659 PDQLTTPPASP
-2670 THTGTYYESQVKKHW
+2670 THSTTHYESQAKKPW
-2685 IKFRKPSFSKRDHHP
+2685 IKFRKPSFSKKDQYHHHP
-2700 LRREETVHELPPSAR
+2700 LRREETVHELPSVR
-2715 SRPSFPSRQMTVS
+2715 SPTSHSQLPNRQMTVS
-2728 LINPY
+2728 FINPY
-2733 HSESDNHCVHRPD
+2733 HSESDNHCAQRSE
-2746 KPPSGCIPASPESPI
+2746 KPLSGCIPASPESPI

-2781 CVITGAGFWAET
+2781 CVITGAGFWAEST
-2793 TTVIWTGPH
+2793 TIAWAGPH
-2802 GQLTDPRFEMEQL
+2802 GQLTDPRFEIEQH

-2836 CTITCAGHSIACSA
+2836 CTITYAGHSIACSA

-2857 VLEEEEEEETNVKI
+2857 TVEEEEEETSVRNDV
-2871 FIKEASEKVEYEE
+2871 KEASEEGNGDEE
-2884 VEEES
+2884 AGGES
-2889 DEELRETADQTREPF
+2889 DDELKQAGDEYDVALS
-2904 TNDTLEKVQ
+2904 NDSQEKVVWQ
-2913 WRSGFQRKYSVTHD
+2913 SGFQRKYSVLHD
-2927 LGRGRFSVVKRC
+2927 LGKGRFSMVKRC
-2939 QRQRDGREVA
+2939 QRMRDGRELA

-2957 QEEKETE
+2957 QSKKETE
-2964 EEYLLLRR
+2964 AEFLMLRR
-2972 LRHPSFPRPY
+2972 LQHPSFTRPH
-2982 ALYTATPKFN
+2982 ALYTATAKFD
-2992 ILVMELVMGL
+2992 ILIMELVMGL
-3002 PLLDWVFTR
+3002 PILDWVFTR
-3011 EQTTEAECAVLLVQ
+3011 EETTEAECALLMAQ
-3025 VINALQYLHSCRILH
+3025 VINALQYLHRCHIVH

-3050 DILRTSNN
+3050 DILRTSNKN
-3058 TDSCEIIKDD
+3058 DTCEVTKDEAL
-3068 GPPAIRLIDLGSA
+3068 PAVRLIDLGSA
-3081 RRMLPTVHSGNTDA
+3081 RHLVQPSQFTSSNADA
-3095 QGSVDGSIS
+3095 PSSVDSHTS
-3104 PPASDSSLPDDDVSL
+3104 LSASDSNSSIKEILLLRIPL
-3119 MRVPSDQLPPL
+3119 DQPPII
-3130 LGSPEFMAPEMLCR
+3130 LGSPEFMAPEVLSKK
-3144 NDVGVQADCW
+3144 DIGVQADYW
-3154 SVGVLIYVLVSGRS
+3154 SVGILIYVLVSGRS
-3168 PFLGTSPEATCKK
+3168 PFLGTSPEATCKN

-3194 VSVTQEACD
+3194 ASVTQEACD
-3203 LIRDILAQ
+3203 LTHDLLAQ
-3211 KPADRPHLQDIL
+3211 NPADRPNLQDVL
-3223 AHPWFSMG
+3223 THPWFSMT

-3239 QSLADY
+3239 QSLADF
-3245 SFRRAKLASSA
+3245 SFRRSKLASSTQEI
-3256 LQITPPPPSSN
+3256 LTFTLHPTSH

>member
-1 MSHQQ
+1 MEVCRCVGQVNYTITFVMYVSVRLSLYHHYGVTCSCCTCPHHASTLTTPPPSPRLHPHHAATLTTPPPSPRRHLTTPPSTPPHHATLTTPPPSPRRHLTTSLHSLLLYLHYVTLLQLPRYLPVSLLPLLRRHPHLRHPHHNHALAFLYPHHVTLLPSQLLPSLFTTHTSRPYYFPLYHATPRLCHHLTTPPYCPLLPSPLLPSATSLYATLTAPYYFPLPHTTPHHCPCYSSHPHTSHTTAPCYFLSPTTHTTAPCYFFTLTTPHHCPHAFHPLPTTASASYPHPTTTFPLPCHTTAPASPPP
-6 RTIPKRMDGLRAVD
+6 RHTTAPPTPHPTHTTPLPPHSLPHHAHCHSTPHHATATLSPPHITPLLPTHYSSPYTTPHHCFLTLLPHYPLLPHYATLPPATPCYSLLTTLPPLPLPLYFPLPSLRHTHFPKRMDGLGRCDDHLA
-20 VMTILHEKV
+20 EKV

-35 RDQRPGPI
+35 RDQRPVHSHLPCQYCGTVLNTMTTVPCCSTSCRYPI
-43 LTFPASSRRDRLK
+43 
-56 HDDYHPLLQYLMQ
+56 Y
-69 IPSDEVR
+69 
-76 EAGFTV
+76 
-82 IIDMRGSTWNTVK
+82 
-95 PILKELAE
+95 
-103 SFTPHIYSVFIVKP
+103 IVKP

-148 IDPNQ
+148 IDPSQ
-153 LTVDFDGT
+153 LTIDFDGT

-185 LLDQLEDV
+185 HLDQLEDV

-223 TGNLIHDLDMM
+223 TGSLVHDLDMM
-234 GQRLLH
+234 GQRLLQ

-280 MDSVHQAQQH
+280 MESVHQAQQH

-334 EIGHSYQISKDLQ
+334 EIGHSYQVSKDLQ
-347 EAHSQFTVACQKVY
+347 EAHSQFTVAC
-361 MNINRILSVASRLM
+361 
-375 ESGHYAAQHI
+375 
-385 GNVAAKLDQVWK
+385 QVWK

-427 PTWVESC
+427 PTWVENC
-434 KVTALPSDIIA
+434 KVTALPTDILT
-445 LESSIHL
+445 LESSIHH

-491 GQMRSKHKK
+491 GQMRSKH
-500 PRGKPSAYSVT
+500 VT
-511 PDGKVVYRGGPHPQQ
+511 PDGKVVYRGGPHQQQ

-625 AQNTYTNAEKLLQA
+625 AQARYHLAPFNDMPGILLIYS
-639 AEELAHT
+639 EELAHT

-667 FATRVQQRHRLLNI
+667 FATRVQQRHRLLNM

-696 EELSSELETEE
+696 EELSSELEGEE
-707 RVDETADSV
+707 RVDETVDSV
-716 EAAERLLAQM
+716 EAGERLLAQM

-744 EGLLNELRSA
+744 EGLLNELRTTSVTA
-754 NVAPETGCGSVEGVE
+754 ETGCGSVEGVE

-778 RDELENLWATRK
+778 REELENLWATRK

-801 FQRES
+801 FQRDS
-806 VDLLGQLDLWA
+806 VELLGQLDLWA
-817 EKLQDTDFGRDIT
+817 EELQSTDFGRDIT

-854 QSGQELLQLLETSG
+854 QSGQDLLQLLETSG

-911 IHLLQFENEANQV
+911 IHLLQFEGEANQV

-971 IRQRSSALLVG
+971 IHQRSSALLMA

-1034 LERDYKRDE
+1034 LERDYRRDE
-1043 DWCQKDVAAPGAT
+1043 DWCQKEVAAPGAT
-1056 SSQGEQQQSQPQ
+1056 SSQGEQQQPQQPQ
-1068 QKQEQQQP
+1068 QKQE
-1076 GTGQGS
+1076 GTGQGG
-1082 QTGSDRAASISLL
+1082 QAGSDRAASISLL

-1130 YNLKGDVGLRGPET
+1130 YNLKGDLGLRGPET
-1144 KVRGILENLMAQEN
+1144 KVRDILENLMAQEN

-1250 AAAIK
+1250 ASAIK
-1255 DWVARVDMAYKNFSG
+1255 DWVARVDLAYKNFSG
-1270 RMDRYRMQLESR
+1270 RMDRYRVQLEGR
-1282 LGIQSEDS
+1282 LGIPSEDS

-1355 RTYLHETRQPT
+1355 RTYLLETRLPS

-1379 CNMEDILQFHKDIFL
+1379 CNMEDILKFHKNIFL
-1394 REIEKYQSMP
+1394 QEIEKYQCMP
-1404 EDVGHCFVTWATEFD
+1404 EDVGHCFVTWAPQFD

-1428 PESNRVLVSHSGTF
+1428 PESNRVLVSHAGTF
-1442 YEEVQRKHNV
+1442 YEDIQRKHNI

-1580 ELGVTEHMEGDECK
+1580 ELGVTEHIEGDECK

-1605 DGKMILRANTLEVK
+1605 EGKMILRANTLEVK

-1628 VLQETYLSSAI
+1628 VIQETYLSSAL
-1639 PFSMAKSPAKTPKQN
+1639 PLSMAKSPAKTPKQN
-1654 RVSRDMEESIDE
+1654 RASRDMEESLDE

-1687 KGGAEVTWVLED
+1687 K
-1699 WSGTVSGELNVTR
+1699 VSAGS
-1712 GQQVEVLDLLQAHT
+1712 LLH
-1726 HTRDPAEWAYVR
+1726 R
-1738 LSHAHDQEG
+1738 
-1747 LVPLALL
+1747 
-1754 RQPPKQH
+1754 
-1761 GRAELD
+1761 ELD
-1767 LSEGVAG
+1767 CVVGL
-1774 SGGEGPGGSPAPAG
+1774 
-1788 GGSSPVTKRKGFSSR
+1788 FS
-1803 KWLPPPLRKLSQG
+1803 
-1816 RVDRVTSPSTAAP
+1816 D
-1829 LLDPPHRPD
+1829 
-1838 HPHTRQE
+1838 
-1845 HAHKH
+1845 
-1850 QFRKAY
+1850 
-1856 SERRFK
+1856 
-1862 VGGTGDMGN
+1862 
-1871 KAGAQSQSEEE
+1871 
-1882 ADVVPAARV
+1882 
-1891 PPLTSHPGRCPP
+1891 
-1903 LTSHPGSASGTSR
+1903 
-1916 SLSVENGEEGE
+1916 
-1927 LEMELPPPMK
+1927 
-1937 VFDQPM
+1937 
-1943 SAAAAQGVPGPTT
+1943 
-1956 VASGPPIP
+1956 
-1964 PLDNILPDAPNRSS
+1964 
-1978 SVALKTTEG
+1978 
-1987 TTTDLATEIE
+1987 
-1997 NIVKEK
+1997 
-2003 MEQHSETSERLKEW
+2003 
-2017 RSSGD
+2017 
-2022 GCSGDEASSPLP
+2022 
-2034 SQGAL
+2034 
-2039 LTSQLSDDADLGASA
+2039 
-2054 LPHSLLVQDS
+2054 
-2064 SPGDCDMTKEQRE
+2064 
-2077 LHKRQFVIAELVE
+2077 
-2090 TERLYVRDLADVVEG
+2090 
-2105 YIIEMRNPESE
+2105 
-2116 VKMPEDLKD
+2116 
-2125 GKDKMVF
+2125 
-2132 GNLEAIYEWHRDFFM
+2132 
-2147 KNIERCL
+2147 
-2154 EHPEEIGGVFQR
+2154 
-2166 SEKRLQIYIKY
+2166 
-2177 CQNKPTSEYIVSEY
+2177 
-2191 SNYFEE
+2191 
-2197 LRQKL
+2197 
-2202 GHKLQLPDLLI
+2202 
-2213 KPVQRLMKY
+2213 
-2222 QLLLRDIHKH
+2222 
-2232 TERAGL
+2232 
-2238 QQEAESIKR
+2238 
-2247 ALNIMIVV
+2247 LNI
-2255 PKAAN
+2255 
-2260 DMMNVGRL
+2260 
-2268 QGFDGKIMSQG
+2268 
-2279 KLLLYGP
+2279 
-2286 LLCCEGTSGHNF
+2286 
-2298 RGKDLMVFL
+2298 
-2307 FEQSIIFSESGRK
+2307 
-2320 KNQFSNPVYAYRSH
+2320 
-2334 LQVNKMTLEEKVDDG
+2334 
-2349 DPLKFLLKSAD
+2349 
-2360 PRKPNLAVVCQGA
+2360 
-2373 TDDDRNQWV
+2373 
-2382 SQIRHLL
+2382 
-2389 QTQKDF
+2389 
-2395 LKAIQSP
+2395 
-2402 IEYQKGQTKNVTDHP
+2402 
-2417 ERGGSWNASLRKSLS
+2417 
-2432 QPPISH
+2432 
-2438 RAPVTKKKAN
+2438 
-2448 TIDIPSSQSSSSSSG
+2448 
-2463 FNAPTSPMATGS
+2463 
-2475 STLSMSSKPPPPPP
+2475 
-2489 APPSSFEG
+2489 
-2497 SRIPT
+2497 
-2502 YVPIKKQGSV
+2502 
-2512 DKLDVPSSP
+2512 
-2521 PKLKKNFFDG
+2521 
-2531 FRSTLRPRVKADGIT
+2531 
-2546 RGQGEDIPEGVETL
+2546 
-2560 LLSPRQESKED
+2560 
-2571 IHPRRWSESGSPTKS
+2571 
-2586 GDWSVSLPPG
+2586 
-2596 TLVKVLADFTAV
+2596 
-2608 REDEISVTRGE
+2608 
-2619 VIQVISSNVLRG
+2619 
-2631 YLVHR
+2631 
-2636 AASSSSPAAEGWVP
+2636 
-2650 SNVVLPSAY
+2650 
-2659 PDPPTTPPASP
+2659 
-2670 THTGTYYESQVKKHW
+2670 KH
-2685 IKFRKPSFSKRDHHP
+2685 I
-2700 LRREETVHELPPSAR
+2700 
-2715 SRPSFPSRQMTVS
+2715 
-2728 LINPY
+2728 
-2733 HSESDNHCVHRPD
+2733 
-2746 KPPSGCIPASPESPI
+2746 
-2761 RIISPL
+2761 
-2767 RNVTVC
+2767 
-2773 PGEPAEMV
+2773 
-2781 CVITGAGFWAET
+2781 
-2793 TTVIWTGPH
+2793 
-2802 GQLTDPRFEMEQL
+2802 LT
-2815 RDGTLR
+2815 
-2821 LHVGSCRVTDAGEYT
+2821 
-2836 CTITCAGHSIACSA
+2836 
-2850 RINLAQD
+2850 
-2857 VLEEEEEEETNVKI
+2857 
-2871 FIKEASEKVEYEE
+2871 
-2884 VEEES
+2884 
-2889 DEELRETADQTREPF
+2889 
-2904 TNDTLEKVQ
+2904 
-2913 WRSGFQRKYSVTHD
+2913 
-2927 LGRGRFSVVKRC
+2927 
-2939 QRQRDGREVA
+2939 
-2949 AKFVRRGR
+2949 
-2957 QEEKETE
+2957 
-2964 EEYLLLRR
+2964 
-2972 LRHPSFPRPY
+2972 
-2982 ALYTATPKFN
+2982 
-2992 ILVMELVMGL
+2992 
-3002 PLLDWVFTR
+3002 
-3011 EQTTEAECAVLLVQ
+3011 
-3025 VINALQYLHSCRILH
+3025 
-3040 LDLKPENLLI
+3040 
-3050 DILRTSNN
+3050 
-3058 TDSCEIIKDD
+3058 
-3068 GPPAIRLIDLGSA
+3068 
-3081 RRMLPTVHSGNTDA
+3081 
-3095 QGSVDGSIS
+3095 
-3104 PPASDSSLPDDDVSL
+3104 
-3119 MRVPSDQLPPL
+3119 
-3130 LGSPEFMAPEMLCR
+3130 
-3144 NDVGVQADCW
+3144 
-3154 SVGVLIYVLVSGRS
+3154 
-3168 PFLGTSPEATCKK
+3168 
-3181 ILSGDVRYPVEHF
+3181 
-3194 VSVTQEACD
+3194 
-3203 LIRDILAQ
+3203 
-3211 KPADRPHLQDIL
+3211 
-3223 AHPWFSMG
+3223 
-3231 ECESVLPI
+3231 
-3239 QSLADY
+3239 
-3245 SFRRAKLASSA
+3245 
-3256 LQITPPPPSSN
+3256 

>member
-1 MSHQQ
+1 MEHLSDDSSDPD
-6 RTIPKRMDGLRAVD
+6 TPEAFKSVPKRIDGLRAVD

-29 AFLSGG
+29 AYLSGG

-43 LTFPASSRRDRLK
+43 LTFPASTRRERLK
-56 HDDYHPLLQYLMQ
+56 HDDYRPLLQYLMQ

-103 SFTPHIYSVFIVKP
+103 SFAPHIYAVYIVKP

-148 IDPNQ
+148 IDPSQ
-153 LTVDFDGT
+153 LTSDFDGT
-161 LPYDHNTWIELRLAV
+161 LAYDHNTWIELRLAV

-223 TGNLIHDLDMM
+223 TGNMVHDLDLT
-234 GQRLLH
+234 GQRLLQRC
-240 RLNCDEGSGYDSG
+240 RLNCDEGSSGYDSG

-280 MDSVHQAQQH
+280 MESVHQAQQH

-334 EIGHSYQISKDLQ
+334 EIGHSYQVSKDHQ

-375 ESGHYAAQHI
+375 ETGHYAAQHI

-427 PTWVESC
+427 PTWVENC
-434 KVTALPSDIIA
+434 KITTLPSDILT
-445 LESSIHL
+445 LEASIHH

-491 GQMRSKHKK
+491 GQMRSKH
-500 PRGKPSAYSVT
+500 VT
-511 PDGKVVYRGGPHPQQ
+511 PDGKVVYRGGPHQQ
-526 RGPGTSGNP
+526 RGPGNSGNP

-605 GRNLSKARMYQ
+605 GRNLAKARMYQ

-646 GECNPEEIYNVAQR
+646 GECNPEEIYNVAQT
-660 LDSHIAS
+660 LDTHIAR
-667 FATRVQQRHRLLNI
+667 FATRVQKRHRLLNM

-696 EELSSELETEE
+696 EELISELESDE
-707 RVDETADSV
+707 RIDENCDSV

-726 TTQRDSTLDAC
+726 TSQRDSTLDAC

-754 NVAPETGCGSVEGVE
+754 NVTSDAGCSSVEGVE

-778 RDELENLWATRK
+778 RDELENLWAARK
-790 LRLDLLLQLRL
+790 LRLDLLLRLRL
-801 FQRES
+801 FQRDS
-806 VDLLGQLDLWA
+806 VDRLTQLDMWG
-817 EKLQDTDFGRDIT
+817 EELQNTEFGRDIAD
-830 EAEQMLVLHND
+830 AERMLVLHND
-841 STSHMQNATYQVL
+841 SASHMQNTTYQVL

-868 IQIRADAESDG
+868 IQIRADAESD
-879 NAKVSMLLE
+879 AATKVSMILE
-888 CIHERQMDIE
+888 CIHERLMDIE
-898 VLTDMKRIKLEQC
+898 VLVDMKRVKLEQC
-911 IHLLQFENEANQV
+911 IHLLQFESEANQV
-924 ISWIRNGEAVLAA
+924 ISWIRNGEAVLVG
-937 SFTIPSSFAES
+937 SFTIPSSLAES
-948 NALSHDHEQFQVAI
+948 TALSHEHEQFQVAI

-971 IRQRSSALLVG
+971 IRQRSSALLMA
-982 KHYSPEQVMEIESNV
+982 KHYSPEQVMEIETNV
-997 TKRWEKLVT
+997 TKKWEKLVT

-1034 LERDYKRDE
+1034 LERDYRRDE
-1043 DWCQKDVAAPGAT
+1043 DWCQKEVAGQVAA
-1056 SSQGEQQQSQPQ
+1056 SSQGDQQQPQQQNKTDQQQKPDQQQQQTQQQQQQQQS
-1068 QKQEQQQP
+1068 
-1076 GTGQGS
+1076 TGQGG
-1082 QTGSDRAASISLL
+1082 QAGSDRAASISLL

-1130 YNLKGDVGLRGPET
+1130 YNMKGDLGSRGPET
-1144 KVRGILENLMAQEN
+1144 KVRGILDNLMAQEN

-1189 WIMETGEMYLSTH
+1189 WIMETGELYLSTH
-1202 TNLGDTKEE
+1202 TNLGDSREE
-1211 TEKLLKEHNEFKGTA
+1211 TERLLREHNEFKGTA

-1255 DWVARVDMAYKNFSG
+1255 EWVASVDKAYKNFSG
-1270 RMDRYRMQLESR
+1270 RMDRYRLQLEGR

-1309 AVVSVAEVAN
+1309 AVVTVAQVAN
-1319 KEISEEKRKS
+1319 KEVSEERRKS

-1341 QTERVYVKDLEVCT
+1341 NTERVYVKDLEVCC
-1355 RTYLHETRQPT
+1355 RTYLFETRQPT
-1366 APSGLQGKDGIIF
+1366 APAALQGKDGIIF
-1379 CNMEDILQFHKDIFL
+1379 CNMEEILQFHKNTFL
-1394 REIEKYQSMP
+1394 QEIEKYQCMP
-1404 EDVGHCFVTWATEFD
+1404 EDVGHCFVTWAAKFD

-1428 PESNRVLVSHSGTF
+1428 PESNRLLVSQAGAF
-1442 YEEVQRKHNV
+1442 YEEVQRKHGV

-1526 LQDTFQVW
+1526 LQDSFQVW

-1541 KGRDRHIFLFDLYLV
+1541 KVRDRHIFLFDLYLV

-1564 SGNKT
+1564 SGSKT

-1574 NRLVTS
+1574 HRLVTS
-1580 ELGVTEHMEGDECK
+1580 ELGVTEHIEGDECK

-1605 DGKMILRANTLEVK
+1605 DGKMILRANTLESK

-1628 VLQETYLSSAI
+1628 VIQETYLSSAL
-1639 PFSMAKSPAKTPKQN
+1639 PFSMVKSPAKTPKQN
-1654 RVSRDMEESIDE
+1654 RASRDLEEAIE
-1666 SAENTDRNSLASYSS
+1666 ENAENTDRNSLASYSS

-1687 KGGAEVTWVLED
+1687 KGSGEVTWVLED
-1699 WSGTVSGELNVTR
+1699 WSGGGTGELSVTR
-1712 GQQVEVLDLLQAHT
+1712 GQQVEVLDMPPAHSPA
-1726 HTRDPAEWAYVR
+1726 RDPSEWAYVR

-1747 LVPLALL
+1747 HVPLSLL
-1754 RQPPKQH
+1754 RQPPKQQ
-1761 GRAELD
+1761 RSDLD

-1774 SGGEGPGGSPAPAG
+1774 SGGEGPGGTAPAG

-1816 RVDRVTSPSTAAP
+1816 RVDRVTSPSATSPAA
-1829 LLDPPHRPD
+1829 DPT
-1838 HPHTRQE
+1838 HPKE
-1845 HAHKH
+1845 PHAHKH
-1850 QFRKAY
+1850 QIRKAY

-1862 VGGTGDMGN
+1862 VSERHDPHGCQGPATVGTAGDMGN
-1871 KAGAQSQSEEE
+1871 KPGAQSQSEEE
-1882 ADVVPAARV
+1882 TEVPAARV
-1891 PPLTSHPGRCPP
+1891 PPLTSHPD
-1903 LTSHPGSASGTSR
+1903 SATGPSR

-1937 VFDQPM
+1937 VLEQPM
-1943 SAAAAQGVPGPTT
+1943 SAAAAQGSQGT
-1956 VASGPPIP
+1956 AAAAAGPPIP
-1964 PLDNILPDAPNRSS
+1964 PLDNILTDVPSRST
-1978 SVALKTTEG
+1978 SVALKTAEG
-1987 TTTDLATEIE
+1987 STTDLATEIE

-2003 MEQHSETSERLKEW
+2003 MEQHTETNELLKEW

-2022 GCSGDEASSPLP
+2022 GCSGDEASSPVP
-2034 SQGAL
+2034 

-2054 LPHSLLVQDS
+2054 LPHSLLVHDT

-2077 LHKRQFVIAELVE
+2077 LHKRQFVVAEMVE

-2105 YIIEMRNPESE
+2105 YITEMRNPDSE
-2116 VKMPEDLKD
+2116 IKMPEDLKD

-2154 EHPEEIGGVFQR
+2154 EHPEEIGPVFQR
-2166 SEKRLQIYIKY
+2166 SEKRLQIYVKY

-2232 TERAGL
+2232 TERSGL
-2238 QQEAESIKR
+2238 TQEAESIKR

-2279 KLLLYGP
+2279 KLLMYGP
-2286 LLCCEGTSGHNF
+2286 LTCCEGPSAQNF
-2298 RGKDLMVFL
+2298 RGKELMVFL
-2307 FEQSIIFSESGRK
+2307 FEQSIIFSEQGRK
-2320 KNQFSNPVYAYRSH
+2320 KNQFSNPVYQYKSH
-2334 LQVNKMTLEEKVDDG
+2334 LQVNKMNLQEKSDDG
-2349 DPLKFLLKSAD
+2349 DPLKFQLKSAD
-2360 PRKPNLAVVCQGA
+2360 PHKPNTAYVCQGV
-2373 TDDDRNQWV
+2373 TEDERNQWV

-2395 LKAIQSP
+2395 LKAIQYP
-2402 IEYQKGQTKNVTDHP
+2402 IAYQKEQTKNVLDQP
-2417 ERGGSWNASLRKSLS
+2417 GRGPSWNASLRKTLS
-2432 QPPISH
+2432 QPPVQQ
-2438 RAPVTKKKAN
+2438 RAPATKKKAN
-2448 TIDIPSSQSSSSSSG
+2448 TIDIPNSNSPAST
-2463 FNAPTSPMATGS
+2463 TSTG
-2475 STLSMSSKPPPPPP
+2475 KPPPPPP
-2489 APPSSFEG
+2489 APPAPSTAT
-2497 SRIPT
+2497 RIPS
-2502 YVPIKKQGSV
+2502 YIPIKKDISL
-2512 DKLDVPSSP
+2512 DKLDAPSSP

-2531 FRSTLRPRVKADGIT
+2531 FRNTLRPRLKTGQEESGDGSESFPT
-2546 RGQGEDIPEGVETL
+2546 
-2560 LLSPRQESKED
+2560 SPRQESKD
-2571 IHPRRWSESGSPTKS
+2571 DSYHRRWSESGSPTKS
-2586 GDWSVSLPPG
+2586 GEWNVSLPAG
-2596 TLVKVLADFTAV
+2596 TMVKVLADYTALK
-2608 REDEISVTRGE
+2608 EDEISVSRGE
-2619 VIQVISSNVLRG
+2619 TIQIISSNASQG

-2636 AASSSSPAAEGWVP
+2636 AATSSSPAAEGWVP
-2650 SNVVLPSAY
+2650 SYVILPSAN
-2659 PDPPTTPPASP
+2659 PEVLTSTPSSP
-2670 THTGTYYESQVKKHW
+2670 QHNLPSYESQIKKPW
-2685 IKFRKPSFSKRDHHP
+2685 MKFRKPSFSKREQHQHQRQP
-2700 LRREETVHELPPSAR
+2700 SLKKEEAVPELPSVRSA
-2715 SRPSFPSRQMTVS
+2715 SHLPSRQMTVS

-2733 HSESDNHCVHRPD
+2733 HSDGENYCTPHSE
-2746 KPPSGCIPASPESPI
+2746 KPPSGCVPASPESPV

-2781 CVITGAGFWAET
+2781 CMISVAGLWLEST
-2793 TTVIWTGPH
+2793 IVTWSGPH
-2802 GQLTDPRFEMEQL
+2802 GQLTDPRFEMEQH
-2815 RDGTLR
+2815 RDGTLS
-2821 LHVGSCRVTDAGEYT
+2821 LHLGSCRVTDAGEYT
-2836 CTITCAGHSIACSA
+2836 CTISCAGHSIACSA
-2850 RINLAQD
+2850 RINLAHDVIEEEDETAVKSEVKEACVAGQTGEEEQPQD
-2857 VLEEEEEEETNVKI
+2857 EVEEEEEEEGEVT
-2871 FIKEASEKVEYEE
+2871 EASDRV
-2884 VEEES
+2884 VW
-2889 DEELRETADQTREPF
+2889 L
-2904 TNDTLEKVQ
+2904 
-2913 WRSGFQRKYSVTHD
+2913 SGFQRKYSVMHD
-2927 LGRGRFSVVKRC
+2927 LGKGRFSVVKRC
-2939 QRQRDGREVA
+2939 QRNSDGLEVA
-2949 AKFVRRGR
+2949 VKFVRRVR
-2957 QEEKETE
+2957 QERPATE
-2964 EEYLLLRR
+2964 REYQLLRR
-2972 LRHPSFPRPY
+2972 LQHPSLARSI
-2982 ALYTATPKFN
+2982 ALYNATPKFD
-2992 ILVMELVMGL
+2992 ILVLELIMGL
-3002 PLLDWVFTR
+3002 PILDWIFTR
-3011 EQTTEAECAVLLVQ
+3011 DETTEATCAVLVRQVVQ
-3025 VINALQYLHSCRILH
+3025 ALQYLHSAH
-3040 LDLKPENLLI
+3040 VAYLDLKPENLLV
-3050 DILRTSNN
+3050 DILRTRNDGGRCSIPQD
-3058 TDSCEIIKDD
+3058 DSL
-3068 GPPAIRLIDLGSA
+3068 PAVRLIDFGSA
-3081 RRMLPTVHSGNTDA
+3081 RSLAPSEKNTGDGNDKE
-3095 QGSVDGSIS
+3095 IPIKELRI
-3104 PPASDSSLPDDDVSL
+3104 PPEC
-3119 MRVPSDQLPPL
+3119 PPVV
-3130 LGSPEFMAPEMLCR
+3130 LGSPEFVAPELLAR
-3144 NDVGVQADCW
+3144 KEVGVQADYW
-3154 SVGVLIYVLVSGRS
+3154 SLGVLIYVLVSGRS
-3168 PFLGTSPEATCKK
+3168 PFLGTSPEATCRH
-3181 ILSGDVRYPVEHF
+3181 ILSGDLTFPVEYF
-3194 VSVTQEACD
+3194 ASVTQEACD
-3203 LIRDILAQ
+3203 LIHDLLAF
-3211 KPADRPHLQDIL
+3211 KPEDRVELQEAL
-3223 AHPWFSMG
+3223 GHPWFSME
-3231 ECESVLPI
+3231 ECESLLPI

-3245 SFRRAKLASSA
+3245 SFRRSKVVSSV
-3256 LQITPPPPSSN
+3256 QVITPQTSSK